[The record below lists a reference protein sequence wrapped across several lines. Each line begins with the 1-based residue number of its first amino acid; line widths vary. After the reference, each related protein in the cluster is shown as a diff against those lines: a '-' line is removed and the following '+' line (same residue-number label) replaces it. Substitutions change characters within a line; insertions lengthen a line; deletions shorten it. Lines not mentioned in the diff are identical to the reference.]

1 MNGTTAVQD
10 KEGSAAGKGDKRD
23 KEGRCSRQKRA
34 VDTLISE
41 SESIALSQRDYALL
55 AQVDLPGLPQHEAVT
70 KFLAKMQLVK

>member
-10 KEGSAAGKGDKRD
+10 KGGSLAGKGDK
-23 KEGRCSRQKRA
+23 GRSSRQKRA